1 MPSSDRSG
9 PVRMSRVALVSPR
22 PALRALLAH
31 VADAGCVEVD
41 VPASPDA
48 LPGPAAR
55 ALQRLG
61 AVHTAPAICEAPP
74 DVARAEDLGRADV
87 VAGEAA
93 LERIL
98 DVAVTT
104 PTAGAVAGWT
114 PSDQVDEL
122 RARLAP
128 LGGAV
133 VEMPRPAGA
142 VPPTL
147 LRRRGTSRPFTT
159 LVETYAT
166 VPYADIDPTP
176 FAAVTFV
183 LMFGIM
189 FGDVGQGLLLVLLAV
204 LARLGRPRVLA
215 PLRPASL
222 LIGAAGVA
230 ATCFGFAYGEFFGPT
245 GVIEPLWMAPL
256 DDPLL
261 LLTVALA
268 FGALLL
274 GIAYGIGTVNR
285 VREGGWSYALYA
297 PTGFA
302 GATLFLSV
310 GMLAAGILTPAS
322 WLVAAAAGLATVGLV
337 LSFIGLYTAAGR
349 GGAAVVEAIVGLFD
363 VVISLAS
370 NIVSFARLAAFGL
383 VHAALGVIVWNAA
396 SSLWGRSP
404 LASVSAVL
412 VMVLGTAVAFALEA
426 LVAAV
431 QALRLEYYELFSRV
445 FEGEGRPF
453 RPWHVPLISLPE
465 ALAPPPTYTTDRPE
479 EAMAS

>member
-9 PVRMSRVALVSPR
+9 PVRMSRVALVAPR
-22 PALRALLAH
+22 SSLRDLLAH
-31 VADAGCVEVD
+31 VGDAGWVEVD
-41 VPASPDA
+41 VPTSPDA
-48 LPGPAAR
+48 LPGAASR
-55 ALQRLG
+55 TLQRMG
-61 AVHTAPAICEAPP
+61 GGRVEPAICDEPP
-74 DVARAEDLGRADV
+74 DLARAEELGRVDV

-93 LERIL
+93 VERIL

-104 PTAGAVAGWT
+104 PLAGAFAGWT
-114 PSDQVDEL
+114 PADQVDEL

-128 LGGAV
+128 VGGAV
-133 VEMPRPAGA
+133 VELPRPAGT

-147 LRRRGTSRPFTT
+147 LRRHGTSQPFTT

-183 LMFGIM
+183 LMFGMM

-204 LARLGRPRVLA
+204 LAHLGRPRALVR
-215 PLRPASL
+215 LRPASL
-222 LIGAAGVA
+222 LIGAAGVS

-268 FGALLL
+268 FGAVLL
-274 GIAYGIGTVNR
+274 GVAYAIGTVNR
-285 VREGGWSYALYA
+285 VREGGWAYALYS

-310 GMLAAGILTPAS
+310 GLLAAGVLTDTT
-322 WLVAAAAGLATVGLV
+322 WLTTAAALLATVGLV
-337 LSFIGLYTAAGR
+337 LSFIGLYVAAGR

-383 VHAALGVIVWNAA
+383 VHAAIGIIVWNAA
-396 SSLWGRSP
+396 SSLWGQSP
-404 LASVSAVL
+404 LASVAAVL

-453 RPWHVPLISLPE
+453 RPWHVPLIPLPE
-465 ALAPPPTYTTDRPE
+465 ALAPPQATPIDRPE
-479 EAMAS
+479 EAMSS